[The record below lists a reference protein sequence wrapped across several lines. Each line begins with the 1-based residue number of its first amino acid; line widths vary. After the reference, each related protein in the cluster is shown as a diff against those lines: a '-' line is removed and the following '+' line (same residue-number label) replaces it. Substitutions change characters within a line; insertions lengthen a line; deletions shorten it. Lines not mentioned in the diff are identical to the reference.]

1 MKEMVN
7 DKQYCFDEVTAS
19 FMDAAYFAQQL
30 KTPERAAR
38 FLIKSLYGDTTGFME
53 ANYLLQNH
61 INFNFYIG
69 LDGKIQYEGI
79 DDIKPQHILEV
90 LKDFEVN
97 DTTVKQYEY
106 CEEITMT
113 IKQESVTKKAENMIT
128 THHRFFITRYLG
140 GEENYIIDGGSPAIE
155 KKCIKAFLELIK
167 AGCSS

>member
-7 DKQYCFDEVTAS
+7 GKQYCFEEVTAS
-19 FMDAAYFAQQL
+19 FMDVAYFAQQL

-38 FLIKSLYGDTTGFME
+38 FLLKALYGDTSGFLE

-61 INFNFYIG
+61 INFNFSIG
-69 LDGKIQYEGI
+69 LDGKVKYEGI

-97 DTTVKQYEY
+97 NTTIKQYEY

-113 IKQESVTKKAENMIT
+113 IKQESVTGIIT

-155 KKCIKAFLELIK
+155 KKCIQAFLELIK
-167 AGCSS
+167 TGCSS